1 MLRSYGPIMDRQE
14 QIEFLLDHYENPRN
28 KGKLENA
35 NATMTWGNPG
45 CGDIITMY
53 ANVGL
58 DEKLTEVTFEGQ
70 GCTISQASASV
81 LTEWIK
87 GKTLAEIE
95 SMGHEELIDLLGRD
109 VVMTRTRCALLSL
122 DALKLALKEY
132 ERNKVRAENNSAQAG

>member
-1 MLRSYGPIMDRQE
+1 MDRQE

-35 NATMTWGNPG
+35 DAAMTWGNPG

-53 ANVGL
+53 ANVGP
-58 DEKLTEVTFEGQ
+58 DEKLTAVTFEGQ

-87 GKTLAEIE
+87 GKTLADIE

-132 ERNKVRAENNSAQAG
+132 ERNKVRAENNTTIQKYQATQN

>member
-1 MLRSYGPIMDRQE
+1 MDRQE

-35 NATMTWGNPG
+35 DAAMSWGNPG
-45 CGDIITMY
+45 CGDVITVY
-53 ANVGL
+53 ANISHA
-58 DEKLTEVTFEGQ
+58 EILTEVTFEGH

-81 LTEWIK
+81 LTDWVK
-87 GKTLAEIE
+87 SKTVAEIE
-95 SMGHEELIDLLGRD
+95 SLGHDELIDLLGRD

-132 ERNKVRAENNSAQAG
+132 ERKKVRAENNSAPASGSGAAE